1 MSIVKQAVI
10 NQLAKEIAKGNTCYM
25 NRRTSKVTIIDPTI
39 EDDKAIA
46 KQQKS
51 LELIERK
58 SDNYVKIGAP
68 DEKEILIIMKE
79 FLDELSDRSEAKQ
92 LSNALNRKN
101 PMRNFLMAVSGDIE
115 LNSHWVN
122 YKSEEYQ
129 RWVANVIIEAYN
141 Y

>member
-1 MSIVKQAVI
+1 MSIVKQVVI
-10 NQLAKEIAKGNTCYM
+10 NQLAKEISKGNICYV
-25 NRRTSKVTIIDPTI
+25 NRRTSKITIINPSE
-39 EDDKAIA
+39 EDEKAIT
-46 KQQKS
+46 KQQQS
-51 LELIERK
+51 LELIEK
-58 SDNYVKIGAP
+58 KIDNFVKIEQP
-68 DEKEILIIMKE
+68 DTKELLMIMKE
-79 FLDELSDRSEAKQ
+79 FLDELTDRSQAKQ

-101 PMRNFLMAVSGDIE
+101 PQRNFMMAVSSDLE